1 MYLYPSIYPKYI
13 PNIFQ
18 SEPRCEFI
26 CTKMIFRPLFDEIEN
41 PIWLPKQDGRLWV
54 TFDQNMSS
62 HVTNFP
68 NFAQFIANLLEKFG
82 F

>member
-1 MYLYPSIYPKYI
+1 MADW
-13 PNIFQ
+13 
-18 SEPRCEFI
+18 
-26 CTKMIFRPLFDEIEN
+26 M
-41 PIWLPKQDGRLWV
+41 
-54 TFDQNMSS
+54 TFDQNMNS